1 VEGGGDIVYMGGDIE
16 SGIRR
21 RGIYGN
27 PGAPF
32 RDGEVQNL
40 SHQKLKILEAVDQ
53 YSQISAPRI
62 RQNDN
67 SLLSIQKIRQR
78 NVFPYPK

>member
-1 VEGGGDIVYMGGDIE
+1 MEGGGDIVYMGGDIE

-32 RDGEVQNL
+32 RDGEVHNL
-40 SHQKLKILEAVDQ
+40 SHQKLKYWRPSINTAK
-53 YSQISAPRI
+53 YPRRESG
-62 RQNDN
+62 RQFVAEHPTNLGQDKN
-67 SLLSIQKIRQR
+67 KK
-78 NVFPYPK
+78 VF